1 MHGVTIAVLKVV
13 IALSLAGSLF
23 VQLVMLPLVWN
34 DLADAG
40 TPAPGR
46 IVFIVIFAAGILTLQ
61 VFAVCVWRLLT
72 LVRRGAV
79 FSVRSFRYID
89 IIIGAITAASV
100 LTFALAVALAPGG
113 VAPGLVALICG
124 GAFTIA
130 GVALLVV
137 VMRRLL
143 AQAIERDAEA
153 EQQLALRRDDGGRAD
168 VARLDE
174 ARALHDGEL
183 DGKVERMEAAV
194 ERLLAEAAAIGLT

>member
-1 MHGVTIAVLKVV
+1 MHGVTIAVLKVM

-23 VQLVMLPLVWN
+23 VQLVMPPLVRN

-40 TPAPGR
+40 TPVPGR

-89 IIIGAITAASV
+89 IIIGAIAAASV

-113 VAPGLVALICG
+113 AAPGLVALICG

-153 EQQLALRRDDGGRAD
+153 QTLRAE
-168 VARLDE
+168 LDE
-174 ARALHDGEL
+174 
-183 DGKVERMEAAV
+183 VV
-194 ERLLAEAAAIGLT
+194 

>member
-40 TPAPGR
+40 TTLAGR
-46 IVFIVIFAAGILTLQ
+46 IVLIAIFAAVILTLQ

-89 IIIGAITAASV
+89 IIIGAIAAASV
-100 LTFALAVALAPGG
+100 LTFALAVARAPGG

-153 EQQLALRRDDGGRAD
+153 QTLRAE
-168 VARLDE
+168 LDE
-174 ARALHDGEL
+174 
-183 DGKVERMEAAV
+183 VV
-194 ERLLAEAAAIGLT
+194 

>member
-34 DLADAG
+34 DLTDAG
-40 TPAPGR
+40 TPVPGR
-46 IVFIVIFAAGILTLQ
+46 IVFIVILAAGILTLQ

-89 IIIGAITAASV
+89 IIIGAIAAASV

-113 VAPGLVALICG
+113 PAPGLVALICG

-143 AQAIERDAEA
+143 AQAIDRDAEA
-153 EQQLALRRDDGGRAD
+153 QTLRAE
-168 VARLDE
+168 LDE
-174 ARALHDGEL
+174 
-183 DGKVERMEAAV
+183 VV
-194 ERLLAEAAAIGLT
+194 

>member
-40 TPAPGR
+40 TPVPGR

-89 IIIGAITAASV
+89 IIIGAIAAASA
-100 LTFALAVALAPGG
+100 LTFALAVVLAPGG

-124 GAFTIA
+124 AAFAIA

-153 EQQLALRRDDGGRAD
+153 QTLRAE
-168 VARLDE
+168 LDE
-174 ARALHDGEL
+174 
-183 DGKVERMEAAV
+183 VV
-194 ERLLAEAAAIGLT
+194 